1 MLCDVLCCIGGLLMV
16 STYKSAKAD
25 YGQSYTMTVILI
37 LVLAGVLPDGGM
49 GKISNVLLSIVVIQL
64 ISTGVNMFPQLN
76 TYYANLIWGA
86 LLIAV
91 LILGTFLN
99 GNSLKIRKTKKAA
112 S

>member
-1 MLCDVLCCIGGLLMV
+1 
-16 STYKSAKAD
+16 
-25 YGQSYTMTVILI
+25 
-37 LVLAGVLPDGGM
+37 
-49 GKISNVLLSIVVIQL
+49 
-64 ISTGVNMFPQLN
+64 MFPQLN

>member
-1 MLCDVLCCIGGLLMV
+1 
-16 STYKSAKAD
+16 
-25 YGQSYTMTVILI
+25 MTVILI

-49 GKISNVLLSIVVIQL
+49 GKISNVLLSSVVIQL

-86 LLIAV
+86 LLIAG

-99 GNSLKIRKTKKAA
+99 GNGFKIRKNKKAA

>member
-1 MLCDVLCCIGGLLMV
+1 
-16 STYKSAKAD
+16 
-25 YGQSYTMTVILI
+25 MTVILI

-76 TYYANLIWGA
+76 TYYANLIWG
-86 LLIAV
+86 V
-91 LILGTFLN
+91 LADCSSDSWNLFKWKRFENQKNKKG
-99 GNSLKIRKTKKAA
+99 SQLK

>member
-1 MLCDVLCCIGGLLMV
+1 
-16 STYKSAKAD
+16 
-25 YGQSYTMTVILI
+25 MTVILI

-86 LLIAV
+86 LLVVRGLRLFVFGEWIKNWRQAR
-91 LILGTFLN
+91 LQRLL
-99 GNSLKIRKTKKAA
+99 RK
-112 S
+112 